1 MKCLFEFMFYG
12 FWHFVGGFLVL
23 WMLIMAPLSFII
35 KLVNR
40 ILRHRNI
47 RLHGYPPAH
56 CDADG
61 DFKQQS

>member
-1 MKCLFEFMFYG
+1 MKELFEFMSESPF
-12 FWHFVGGFLVL
+12 
-23 WMLIMAPLSFII
+23 LSFFIALII
-35 KLVNR
+35 GQFAGMLFVNLPNR

-61 DFKQQS
+61 DFRDED